1 MLEVTDEDTK
11 DNDEV
16 TFRESDTSIYS
27 EMKVY
32 PNIASQILTIEDNGE
47 DTYSILTMHGKVVK
61 TRITKVQVD

>member
-32 PNIASQILTIEDNGE
+32 PNIVSQNLTI
-47 DTYSILTMHGKVVK
+47 
-61 TRITKVQVD
+61 